1 MQTELDILK
10 WAAGAPVELP
20 EDAAVDDELLCELLG
35 YHRLAPRL
43 LARLDEIRCRD
54 QKLPAWCTR
63 TMMAVLLGEKMR
75 AERELRAKINA
86 VHEIVTATSDN
97 LPVFVVKGFSTYAL
111 TNNRRHVRRSSDIDL
126 FCPDEERL
134 FQTLLGLGYTG
145 ELVRGEHHEYA
156 GLQRGDT
163 FIEIHRYFPV
173 FSFPDG
179 INDVDLVP
187 GHHPGEWRQNLVEPP
202 PYKIYYRDLLEHTVM
217 GYAAGTETVRVL
229 DVTMAALA
237 LCTHEIKAYTM
248 PLFGRPM
255 TIKLSML
262 ADILDLTRHP
272 EFDITEFERLV
283 ERFQAQDTVRLV
295 GYLLETY
302 FGATPFRYPV
312 PKDVEDSY
320 APYPRTLHN
329 YGLWGLVS
337 TPDEVIPPFDVQT
350 IVDRL
355 GYSTV
360 VAGGQDE
367 RGMGLRRILRAEG
380 EPLSFDVALSWHSD
394 ALHIEMVLPPLAHS
408 EQEYRAKAFGGPGG
422 GFGHWVRISSDGSIA
437 EQGTSGHTAVLHPTG
452 EPGDGW
458 RIRFSF
464 TWETLPAGLREA
476 EALPFLVSATRHDL
490 RREGFHNDDQLTL
503 APLKIVRPA
512 GSQLKL
518 GDEAITD

>member
-20 EDAAVDDELLCELLG
+20 EDDAVDEERLCELLG
-35 YHRLAPRL
+35 YHRLGPRL
-43 LARLDEIRCRD
+43 LTRLDEVRCSD

-75 AERELRAKINA
+75 SEKELRAKINA
-86 VHEIVTATSDN
+86 VQEIIAATGDDQ
-97 LPVFVVKGFSTYAL
+97 PVFVVKGFSTYAL
-111 TNNRRHVRRSSDIDL
+111 TSDKRHVRRSSDIDL
-126 FCPDEERL
+126 FGPDEERL

-145 ELVRGEHHEYA
+145 EYVTQEHHEYA

-163 FIEIHRYFPV
+163 CIEIHRYLPV

-179 INDVDLVP
+179 IDTVDLVP
-187 GHHPGEWRQNLVEPP
+187 EHHPGTWRQALVEPP
-202 PYKIYYRDLLEHTVM
+202 PCKVVYRDLLEHTVT
-217 GYAAGTETVRVL
+217 GHAPGTETIRVL
-229 DVTMAALA
+229 DVTMATLS
-237 LCTHEIKAYTM
+237 LCTHESKAFTM

-262 ADILDLTRHP
+262 ADILDLTRHS
-272 EFDITEFERLV
+272 EFDAVKFAHLV
-283 ERFQAQDTVRLV
+283 ERFQARDTVRLV
-295 GYLLETY
+295 GYMIWSY
-302 FGATPFRYPV
+302 FGVNAFGISIPESA
-312 PKDVEDSY
+312 EDSLF
-320 APYPRTLHN
+320 PYPRTLHN

-337 TPDEVIPPFDVQT
+337 TSDEVIPPFDVQT

-367 RGMGLRRILRAEG
+367 RGMELRRILWAER
-380 EPLSFDVALSWHSD
+380 EPLSFDAAISWESD
-394 ALHIEMVLPPLAHS
+394 SLHIEMALPPLTQP
-408 EQEYRAKAFGGPGG
+408 EQEYRAKVFGGPGG
-422 GFGHWVRISSDGSIA
+422 GFGHWARISSDGTVA
-437 EQGTSGHTAVLHPTG
+437 EQGTSGHAAVLHSSG
-452 EPGDGW
+452 RQGDDW

-464 TWETLPAGLREA
+464 AWETLPTGLREA

-503 APLKIVRPA
+503 APLRIVRPK
-512 GSQLKL
+512 S
-518 GDEAITD
+518 IRH